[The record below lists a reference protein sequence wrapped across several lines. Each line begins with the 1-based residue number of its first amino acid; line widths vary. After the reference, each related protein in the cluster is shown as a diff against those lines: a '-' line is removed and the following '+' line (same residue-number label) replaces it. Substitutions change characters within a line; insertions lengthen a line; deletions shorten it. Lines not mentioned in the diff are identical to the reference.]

1 MRTPQ
6 RQHGA
11 APDRWR
17 LSAMATVVTN
27 TTSPGGSP
35 TQCVSPGGGRGPALE
50 GISSL
55 RYLSTAVAEVPW
67 GVSGTH
73 KDSLAF
79 LSLQPCSSCHEAGA
93 TISCSYKGCIHTYH
107 YPCANDTGKS
117 WPGYSCSNSDPM

>member
-17 LSAMATVVTN
+17 LPAMATVVTN
-27 TTSPGGSP
+27 STSPGGSP

-55 RYLSTAVAEVPW
+55 RSQYRCGRSAVGRVW
-67 GVSGTH
+67 NTQGLTRFS
-73 KDSLAF
+73 F
-79 LSLQPCSSCHEAGA
+79 SSAMFQL
-93 TISCSYKGCIHTYH
+93 
-107 YPCANDTGKS
+107 P
-117 WPGYSCSNSDPM
+117 